1 MNLTSLTLNSYRNI
15 NQISISPSDFINV
28 IYGDNAQGKTN
39 IIEAIWL
46 FTGNA
51 SFRGARYQEMISFNK
66 KKAGIEI
73 RFKDEKR
80 EQKASI
86 LLLNEGSLTK
96 RIRLNNVEV
105 KRFSELT
112 GNFFAVVFSP
122 THLSLVTDG
131 PKNRRNFLDAAISQI
146 KPQYK
151 EYLSTYEK
159 LLSQRNS
166 LLKSN
171 FSNLEQQLDIW
182 NIQIAKAG
190 TIISIYRNDYIKKL
204 TEICKKY
211 YKGLSSQKEEFDI
224 KYISTIYDN
233 IDEITSYNDAAID
246 IYYQK
251 LKQNFEVDIKNGFT
265 TSGIQRDD
273 IELLV
278 NKLEVKTYGSQGQQR
293 SSVITLKLGEANLFK
308 KVTGENPVMLLD
320 DVMSELDEKR
330 QDYILNHVADMQ
342 VFITCCDK
350 ENIKKLK
357 KGKVFKIEDGS
368 VIEKEEIL

>member
-293 SSVITLKLGEANLFK
+293 SSVITLKLGEANLLK
-308 KVTGENPVMLLD
+308 KVTGENPIMLLD

>member
-293 SSVITLKLGEANLFK
+293 SSVITLKLGEANLLK

>member
-293 SSVITLKLGEANLFK
+293 SSVITLKLGEANLLK

-350 ENIKKLK
+350 ENKKKLK

>member
-86 LLLNEGSLTK
+86 VLLNEGSLTK

-293 SSVITLKLGEANLFK
+293 SSVITLKLGEANLLK

-357 KGKVFKIEDGS
+357 KGKVYKIEGGS

>member
-80 EQKASI
+80 EKKASI
-86 LLLNEGSLTK
+86 VLLNEGSLTK

-293 SSVITLKLGEANLFK
+293 SSVITLKLGEANLLK

>member
-278 NKLEVKTYGSQGQQR
+278 NKLAVKTYGSQGQQR
-293 SSVITLKLGEANLFK
+293 SSVITLKLGEANLLK

-357 KGKVFKIEDGS
+357 KGKVFKIEGGS

>member
-66 KKAGIEI
+66 KKTGIEI

-86 LLLNEGSLTK
+86 VLLNEGSLTK

-293 SSVITLKLGEANLFK
+293 SSVITLKLGEANLLK

-357 KGKVFKIEDGS
+357 KGKVYKIEDGS